1 MRTLDEAV
9 PDVKIENSRDV
20 MMLLSQTINQVL
32 KGIIDP
38 RVANAVGYLANLQI
52 KTFELN
58 ELEKRLAKL
67 GAERESRMAALSRV
81 S

>member
-9 PDVKIENSRDV
+9 PDVKIENSGNV

-38 RVANAVGYLANLQI
+38 RVAKAVGYLANLQI